1 MMDWDEVERAAEALG
16 IPYFTRKKW
25 RQRYHVPY
33 KWRYDIMIL
42 SKGKI
47 KHDDFIELDKRKRL
61 MVA

>member
-25 RQRYHVPY
+25 RQRDHVPY

-47 KHDDFIELDKRKRL
+47 KHNDFIELDKRKRL

>member
-1 MMDWDEVERAAEALG
+1 MNWDEVEKAAEELG

-25 RQRYHVPY
+25 RQRDHVPY
-33 KWRYDIMIL
+33 KWRHDIMVL

-47 KHDDFIELDKRKRL
+47 THEDFLQLDKRKRL